1 MAGAGF
7 KDWAAGNVLT
17 AADLDTYLMHQ
28 AVMQF
33 ATSTA
38 RDTALSGV
46 LDEGLLSSQADSN
59 SLTAY
64 SGSAWSTIGPLWGA
78 LTSWTP
84 TVTQTGSVTVT
95 NNYSRYIR
103 IGRLIAGWFSLT
115 VTGSGSGSANIV
127 IGAIPATAAST
138 SPVIGQMRFYNASGP
153 STTVA
158 WIYLASTTTFG
169 GTTNVGVDIGSLDNL
184 ANTDK
189 LDGFFFYEAA
199 SDA

>member
-1 MAGAGF
+1 MAAGY
-7 KDWAAGNVLT
+7 KNWAAGNVLT
-17 AADLDTYLMHQ
+17 AADLEDYTVLQSAMRFTN
-28 AVMQF
+28 A
-33 ATSTA
+33 AA
-38 RDTALSGV
+38 RDSALASV
-46 LDEGLLSSQADSN
+46 LTEGLI
-59 SLTAY
+59 AY
-64 SGSAWSTIGPLWGA
+64 LIDTNTYTIYTGSAWSTIGPVHGQ

-95 NNYSRYIR
+95 NNYSRYHR
-103 IGRLIAGWFSLT
+103 QGRLITGWFSLT

>member
-1 MAGAGF
+1 MAAGY
-7 KDWAAGNVLT
+7 KNWAAGNVLT
-17 AADLDTYLMHQ
+17 AADLEDYTVLQSAMR
-28 AVMQF
+28 F
-33 ATSTA
+33 ASAAA
-38 RDTALSGV
+38 RDSALASV
-46 LDEGLLSSQADSN
+46 LTEGLVTLLLDTN
-59 SLTAY
+59 TLTVY
-64 SGSAWSTIGPLWGA
+64 TGSAWSTLGPVHGA

-169 GTTNVGVDIGSLDNL
+169 GTTSVGTDIGSLDNL

>member
-1 MAGAGF
+1 MSAGY
-7 KDWAAGNVLT
+7 KNWAAGNVLT
-17 AADLDTYLMHQ
+17 AADLEDYTVLQSAMR
-28 AVMQF
+28 F
-33 ATSTA
+33 ASAAA
-38 RDTALSGV
+38 RDSALASV
-46 LDEGLLSSQADSN
+46 LTEGLI
-59 SLTAY
+59 AY
-64 SGSAWSTIGPLWGA
+64 LIATNTYTIYTGSAWSTIGPVHGQ

-95 NNYSRYIR
+95 NNYSRYHR
-103 IGRLIAGWFSLT
+103 QGRLITGWFSLT
-115 VTGSGSGSANIV
+115 VTGSGSGTANIV

>member
-1 MAGAGF
+1 MAAGY
-7 KDWAAGNVLT
+7 KNWAAGNVLT
-17 AADLDTYLMHQ
+17 AADLEDYTVLQSAMR
-28 AVMQF
+28 F
-33 ATSTA
+33 ASAAA
-38 RDTALSGV
+38 RDSALASV
-46 LDEGLLSSQADSN
+46 LTEGLI
-59 SLTAY
+59 AY
-64 SGSAWSTIGPLWGA
+64 LIDTNTYTIYTGSAWSTIGPVHGQ

-95 NNYSRYIR
+95 NNYSRYHR
-103 IGRLIAGWFSLT
+103 QGRLITGWFSLT
-115 VTGSGSGSANIV
+115 VTGSGSGTANIV

>member
-1 MAGAGF
+1 MAAGY
-7 KDWAAGNVLT
+7 KNWAAGNVLT
-17 AADLDTYLMHQ
+17 AADLEDYTVLQSAMRFTN
-28 AVMQF
+28 A
-33 ATSTA
+33 AA
-38 RDTALSGV
+38 RDSALASV
-46 LDEGLLSSQADSN
+46 LTEGLI
-59 SLTAY
+59 AY
-64 SGSAWSTIGPLWGA
+64 LIDTNTYTIYTGSAWSTIGPVHGQ

-95 NNYSRYIR
+95 NNYSRYHR
-103 IGRLIAGWFSLT
+103 QGRLITGWFSLT
-115 VTGSGSGSANIV
+115 VTGSGSGTANIV

>member
-1 MAGAGF
+1 MSAGY
-7 KDWAAGNVLT
+7 KNWAAGNVLT
-17 AADLDTYLMHQ
+17 AADLEDYTVLQSAMR
-28 AVMQF
+28 F
-33 ATSTA
+33 ASAAA
-38 RDTALSGV
+38 RDSALASV
-46 LDEGLLSSQADSN
+46 LTEGLI
-59 SLTAY
+59 AY
-64 SGSAWSTIGPLWGA
+64 LIDTNTYTIYTGSAWSTIGPVHGQ

-95 NNYSRYIR
+95 NNYSRYHR
-103 IGRLIAGWFSLT
+103 QGRLITGWFSLT
-115 VTGSGSGSANIV
+115 VTGSGSGTANIV